1 MAIIHKTKALQSK
14 LARQTDGASGAKIKL
29 STGKRLKLLGDLTKV
44 DLHPSADCTLDKSF
58 KFYQLRS
65 FEGAQLAESGAYL
78 LDY

>member
-1 MAIIHKTKALQSK
+1 MVIKPETKASESK
-14 LARQTDGASGAKIKL
+14 LARQTNGTSEAKIKL
-29 STGKRLKLLGDLTKV
+29 STEKRLKLLGDLSEV

-58 KFYQLRS
+58 KFHQLRS